1 MLGFTRA
8 GLGLGGLNT
17 QMAIPAR
24 DSAAAQ
30 DPPHSRRKSDPM
42 SPGWA
47 DVRLSLISDSH
58 VVALAAAAVAARPDD
73 DDARLLL
80 GYALES
86 FESTVTIARRWVL
99 DEAVLEAEGQRR
111 FDEGVEWCKAQRCR
125 LEVIPGGAVPGP
137 H

>member
-1 MLGFTRA
+1 
-8 GLGLGGLNT
+8 
-17 QMAIPAR
+17 
-24 DSAAAQ
+24 
-30 DPPHSRRKSDPM
+30 M

-99 DEAVLEAEGQRR
+99 DEAVLEAERARAYAAGYEACR
-111 FDEGVEWCKAQRCR
+111 ANRCR
-125 LEVIPGGAVPGP
+125 LELVDGGAVPGP

>member
-1 MLGFTRA
+1 
-8 GLGLGGLNT
+8 
-17 QMAIPAR
+17 MAVPAR

-47 DVRLSLISDSH
+47 DIRLALISDSH

-73 DDARLLL
+73 DAARVLL

-86 FESTVTIARRWVL
+86 LESTVTIARRWVV
-99 DEAVLEAEGQRR
+99 DEATFAETHAAGYREGYEA
-111 FDEGVEWCKAQRCR
+111 CKAQRCR
-125 LEVIPGGAVPGP
+125 LEVIPGG